1 MTLHVCRGVFTH
13 RHYGFTYYVFMVI
26 CWQFSVMDTM
36 PSRTVTLYLSILT
49 LASSLIVTIHVFTY
63 RHYVVTFIMTFSNID
78 TMSIHAYTDY
88 QPLFSTSKPGMC
100 TFKPIMCWRIIIY
113 SGLSLSS
120 SRFFWCSLFSANN
133 LFC

>member
-49 LASSLIVTIHVFTY
+49 LTSSLDVFTY

-78 TMSIHAYTDY
+78 TMSSQYMHTLIISHFLVPASQVCALLSQLCADV
-88 QPLFSTSKPGMC
+88 
-100 TFKPIMCWRIIIY
+100 IIIY